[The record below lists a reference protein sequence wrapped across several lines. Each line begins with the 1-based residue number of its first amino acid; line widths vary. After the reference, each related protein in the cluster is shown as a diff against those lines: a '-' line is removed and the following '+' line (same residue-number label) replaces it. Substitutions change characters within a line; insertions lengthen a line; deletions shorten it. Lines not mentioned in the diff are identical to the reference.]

1 MTKVIKV
8 YTIEDSFIRETIVKA
23 TLKELLEYYEINKL
37 RYLQI
42 YSNDAVADNF
52 KIVIK
57 EITN

>member
-8 YTIEDSFIRETIVKA
+8 STIEDNFIKETIVKA